1 MRIRNRLLSTLP
13 ARFALGVALACGTGA
28 AAAAKTIT
36 IKIGI
41 QDMCTDTYAG
51 GTAMKG
57 LKILPKYLPHTGKY
71 KGVTYKI
78 VWQNYASGAPITQ
91 MMMAGKLDFGVMGD
105 YPLIVN
111 GARFQ
116 ATQNERSYLIALTD
130 YNLDGAGNAIVVPEH
145 SPITNASQLV
155 GKTISTPVGSASW
168 GMLFEMAADKHIPID
183 KLHIINQDPML
194 GITEIA
200 NDKVAAHADFCP
212 VSEYIEYKK
221 YGRIIYSGAE
231 TGVPYLHGVVVTKSF
246 AQKYPKIVVGYIEAL
261 IATERWISANP
272 YAASKKMGQFSMIP
286 KEVLY
291 LYFSKGGYL
300 VPGTSFNPVWIKTLK
315 YDHGILRKYAK
326 IPKLDFTTWMKP
338 SYMKTAYAAMHMDY
352 AKDVAATPV
361 SPKQNIGMPPELW
374 IKGAGISRYPSIAAM
389 LDALKAAKDAHKT
402 IEASYVYDAATGIKL
417 FGNYANYVK
426 APNGSISAYMTLDEA
441 NRNRSGGTVLSFS
454 QVIAQPP
461 ASQKGA

>member
-1 MRIRNRLLSTLP
+1 MTHKTEVLSK
-13 ARFALGVALACGTGA
+13 LACRIALVLA
-28 AAAAKTIT
+28 ASGGMATASVAKTIT

-51 GTAMKG
+51 GTAMRG
-57 LKILPKYLPHTGKY
+57 LGILPKYLPRSGKY
-71 KGVTYKI
+71 KNVKYKI
-78 VWQNYASGAPITQ
+78 VWQNYTSGAPITQ

-130 YNLDGAGNAIVVPEH
+130 YNLDGAGNAIVVPTN

-155 GKTISTPVGSASW
+155 GKTISVPVGSASW
-168 GMLFEMAADKHIPID
+168 GMLFEMAADKHIPIS
-183 KLHIINQDPML
+183 KLNIINQDPML

-231 TGVPYLHGVVVTKSF
+231 TGVPYLHGVVVTKAF
-246 AQKYPKIVVGYIEAL
+246 AEKYPKVVVGYIEAL
-261 IATERWISANP
+261 IATENWISANP
-272 YAASKKMGQFSMIP
+272 YTAAKKMSHFSMIP

-300 VPGTSFNPVWIKTLK
+300 VPGTSFNPLWIKTLK
-315 YDHGILRKYAK
+315 YDHGILQEYAK
-326 IPKLDFTTWMKP
+326 IPPLDFNEWVNPT
-338 SYMKTAYAAMHMDY
+338 YMKAAYTAMKMDY
-352 AKDVAATPV
+352 AKDVTSTPI
-361 SPKQNIGMPPELW
+361 SPKQNIGMAPEIW
-374 IKGAGISRYPSIAAM
+374 IKGGGIRRYPTVGAM
-389 LDALKAAKDAHKT
+389 LAALRAAKAAHKD
-402 IEASYVYDAATGIKL
+402 IEATYVYDATSGIKL
-417 FGNYANYVK
+417 FGNYAIYVK
-426 APNGSISAYMTLDEA
+426 APDGAIRAYMTRDEA
-441 NRNRSGGTVLSFS
+441 AAHKGSGRLLSFHKILAATNS
-454 QVIAQPP
+454 ARQ
-461 ASQKGA
+461 GA

>member
-1 MRIRNRLLSTLP
+1 MTLRTGLLSTLP
-13 ARFALGVALACGTGA
+13 GRMALALAVAGGMAT

-57 LKILPKYLPHTGKY
+57 LNILPKYLPHGGKY
-71 KGVTYKI
+71 QGVKYKI
-78 VWQNYASGAPITQ
+78 VWQNYTSGAPITQ

-116 ATQNERSYLIALTD
+116 ASQGERSYLISLTD
-130 YNLDGAGNAIVVPEH
+130 YNLDGAGNAIVVPED
-145 SPITNASQLV
+145 SPITNARQLV
-155 GKTISTPVGSASW
+155 GKTISVPVGSASW
-168 GMLFEMAADKHIPID
+168 GMLFEMAADKHIPIS
-183 KLHIINQDPML
+183 KLNIINQDPML

-212 VSEYIEYKK
+212 VSEYIEYRK

-231 TGVPYLHGVVVTKSF
+231 TGVPYLHGVVVTKAF
-246 AQKYPKIVVGYIEAL
+246 ADKYPKVVVGYIEAL
-261 IATERWISANP
+261 IATENWISANP
-272 YAASKKMGQFSMIP
+272 YAAAKKMAHFSMIP

-300 VPGTSFNPVWIKTLK
+300 VPGTSFNPLWIKTLK
-315 YDHGILRKYAK
+315 YDHGILQKYAK
-326 IPKLDFTTWMKP
+326 IPALDFNTWVNP
-338 SYMKTAYAAMHMDY
+338 SYMKTAYAALKMNY

-361 SPKQNIGMPPELW
+361 SPKQNIGMAPEIW
-374 IKGAGISRYPSIAAM
+374 IKGGGISRYPSVAAM
-389 LDALKAAKDAHKT
+389 LTALKAAKRAGKDV
-402 IEASYVYDAATGIKL
+402 EATYVYDAASGIKL
-417 FGNYANYVK
+417 FGNYAIYVK
-426 APNGSISAYMTLDEA
+426 APDGAIRAYMTPDEA
-441 NRNRSGGTVLSFS
+441 AAHKGVGTVLSFHKILAGVAATR
-454 QVIAQPP
+454 Q
-461 ASQKGA
+461 GA